1 MAELILSNAEL
12 KFKVQGPHKSQL
24 YACIAYHKE
33 WLGMY
38 PFKSLSI

>member
-33 WLGMY
+33 LTGNV
-38 PFKSLSI
+38 PF